1 MIPVDAFS
9 DARVLVTGAG
19 GFIGTSLCRRLRGL
33 GAQVHGTT
41 RSPKAGAAA
50 DVQWTV
56 MGLDDQAALSRLL
69 ASIRPDWIFHLA
81 AQTSG
86 SRGVGMVLPTLHGN
100 LVATVNLLT
109 AAAEAGCAR
118 IVLAGSMEVPR
129 YDEFAPGS
137 PYAVAKQASEL
148 YARLFSDLYGTV
160 AATARIFMVYGA
172 GQDDVAKLIPYVIL
186 ALLRGETPRLSS
198 GARPIDWIYVDD
210 VVEGLLHIALTP
222 GLAGDMVDLG
232 TGRAETVRSVV
243 EQLVDIAGTDLRPDF
258 GALADRPMEIV
269 AAADTARTKA
279 RIGWEPLVGLEDG
292 LRRTFEHYRR
302 LRAGSE

>member
-1 MIPVDAFS
+1 
-9 DARVLVTGAG
+9 
-19 GFIGTSLCRRLRGL
+19 
-33 GAQVHGTT
+33 
-41 RSPKAGAAA
+41 
-50 DVQWTV
+50 
-56 MGLDDQAALSRLL
+56 
-69 ASIRPDWIFHLA
+69 
-81 AQTSG
+81 
-86 SRGVGMVLPTLHGN
+86 
-100 LVATVNLLT
+100 
-109 AAAEAGCAR
+109 
-118 IVLAGSMEVPR
+118 
-129 YDEFAPGS
+129 
-137 PYAVAKQASEL
+137 
-148 YARLFSDLYGTV
+148 
-160 AATARIFMVYGA
+160 MVYGA

-269 AAADTARTKA
+269 AVADTARTKA